1 MANFLKFWVPLFGRP
16 YFFSLNE
23 QGQAARA
30 PSRARVGLLTQGV
43 WPIGNEGAR
52 RNSQKRPKIT
62 LTALSEP
69 FPAPVLKLASVLT
82 LWRVG
87 PGLPY
92 ILFFMGRTHILTFGA
107 QKVAPNLENR
117 QKLH

>member
-43 WPIGNEGAR
+43 WPMGNEGAR

-69 FPAPVLKLASVLT
+69 FPAPCAQTCLSFNPLAGRPRSALHSVLY
-82 LWRVG
+82 G
-87 PGLPY
+87 PDTYLDIWGPKS
-92 ILFFMGRTHILTFGA
+92 GP
-107 QKVAPNLENR
+107 QP
-117 QKLH
+117 